1 MPRKYP
7 KFYQVSSNLFLL
19 DKLSTFNF
27 QLIMKRLLKTI
38 FKYRLS
44 SILTLISLTVAFLG
58 IIVLSLYV
66 SYERSFDGFHKNKK
80 DIYLM
85 SFNFDMGSALPVPM
99 GELIRSE
106 VPEIERSVTMREWWN
121 NEFYRTDQTLRDA
134 VRTKALHASAD
145 FFTMFDFPLIAGD
158 AKTVLSIPNSVVLS
172 ETLARNIFGTV
183 DVVGKQLLASGN
195 ELTVSGVMK
204 DMAKNTSFLC
214 EAVVPLDLKKNSD
227 WSEWSF
233 SIFFQ
238 LKNGADKAV
247 VERKI
252 TDIERIAETSKQI
265 AERYS
270 PKADAVDLLPL
281 SKIHYGS
288 NGYMFTSINKTV
300 LGVLSLLIVVL
311 LVMGAVN
318 FINFSTSQA
327 PLRAKSLSVQQIL
340 GAVKWR
346 ARLQIIGEAVILSLM
361 ALGLSFIIHS
371 LVFQRLENLFQIT
384 GLSFKGRELFYAG
397 FVLFAVIFGVIAA
410 FYPSRYITSP
420 PISQAVKG
428 KMFFSG
434 KGKNFR
440 NVLITVQ
447 FVFTIALIAASLT
460 IEKQLHFW
468 NSFDIGIDKENVLY
482 LQTSNVLRK
491 SHQAFADELMKNA
504 DITNYTYTQFLPGR
518 VGMGWGR
525 EVDGMQIQLQAWPV
539 DDRFIDFFGIK
550 ITEGRAF
557 RQGEADTDNFIL
569 NEKAVQQF
577 GWEKPLEK
585 KFEGLG
591 GMGEVVGVAK
601 NFNYAS
607 LKGEI
612 TPMVFWRTDSRKFN
626 ILIKTRGGNFT
637 QIRKYIEETAKRFDP
652 DGTFEARFLDE
663 ALEQQYSKETRMA
676 RFIEFVSLWT
686 ILLALTGL
694 LGLIVFISRD
704 KVKEIGIRKVNGAT
718 IFEVVR
724 MLNKNV
730 LIWLGIAFV
739 IATPVAWY
747 AMSRWL
753 ENFAYKT
760 ALSWWIFALAGM
772 AALVVALLTVSWQSW
787 RAASRNPVEALRYE

>member
-1 MPRKYP
+1 MK
-7 KFYQVSSNLFLL
+7 QLF
-19 DKLSTFNF
+19 
-27 QLIMKRLLKTI
+27 KTI

-44 SILTLISLTVAFLG
+44 SILTLVSLVVAFLG
-58 IIVLSLYV
+58 IIVLTLYV
-66 SYERSFDGFHKNKK
+66 SYERSFDGFHKNKN

-85 SFNFDMGSALPVPM
+85 SFKYDMGSSLPVPM
-99 GELIRSE
+99 EELIRHE
-106 VPEIERSVTMREWWN
+106 VPEIERSVVMREWWN
-121 NEFYRTDQTLRDA
+121 NEFYRTDQTPRDA
-134 VRTKALHASAD
+134 IRKKAMHASAD
-145 FFTMFDFPLIAGD
+145 FFTMFDFPLITGD
-158 AKTVLSIPNSVVLS
+158 AKTVLSVPNSVVLS
-172 ETLARNIFGTV
+172 ETMAQNIFGTA
-183 DVVGKQLLASGN
+183 DVVGKQLLASGS

-204 DMAKNTSFLC
+204 DMPKNTSFNC
-214 EAVVPLDLKKNSD
+214 EAVVPLVIEENQD

-233 SIFFQ
+233 TIFFQ
-238 LKNGADKAV
+238 LKKGADKAV
-247 VERKI
+247 VEKKI
-252 TDIERIAETSKQI
+252 AGIERISEILTRI
-265 AERYS
+265 AES
-270 PKADAVDLLPL
+270 FSSEAVAVDLMPL

-288 NGYMFTSINKTV
+288 RSYMFAFINKTV
-300 LGVLSLLIVVL
+300 LNVLSVLILVL

-340 GAVKWR
+340 GATKGS
-346 ARLQIIGEAVILSLM
+346 ARLQIIGEAVILSLT

-371 LVFQRLENLFQIT
+371 LIFQRLENLFQIT
-384 GLSFKGRELFYAG
+384 GLSFKGRELLYAG
-397 FVLFAVIFGVIAA
+397 FVLFAILFGAIAA

-428 KMFFSG
+428 KMLFSG

-468 NSFDIGIDKENVLY
+468 NNFDIGIDKENVLY
-482 LQTSNVLRK
+482 LQTSNVLRN
-491 SHQAFADELMKNA
+491 SHQAFADELMKNTE
-504 DITNYTYTQFLPGR
+504 IKNYCYSQFLPGR

-525 EVDGMQIQLQAWPV
+525 KVDGKQIQMQAWPI
-539 DDRFIDFFGIK
+539 DDRFIDFFGIEMQ
-550 ITEGRAF
+550 EGRAF
-557 RQGEADTDNFIL
+557 RQGKADVDNFIL

-585 KFEGLG
+585 RFEGLG
-591 GMGEVVGVAK
+591 AEGEVTGVCK
-601 NFNYAS
+601 NFNFAS

-612 TPMVFWRTDSRKFN
+612 TPMVFWRTDDRKFN

-637 QIRKYIEETAKRFDP
+637 QIRKYIEETARRFDP
-652 DGTFEARFLDE
+652 EGTFEVHFLDE
-663 ALEQQYSKETRMA
+663 ALEQLYNKETRMA

-686 ILLALTGL
+686 MLLALTGL

-704 KVKEIGIRKVNGAT
+704 KVKEIGIRKVNGASV
-718 IFEVVR
+718 FEVVR

-730 LIWLGIAFV
+730 LVWLGIAFI
-739 IATPVAWY
+739 IATPVAYY

-760 ALSWWIFALAGM
+760 TLSWWIFAVAG
-772 AALVVALLTVSWQSW
+772 LVSLFVALLTVSWQSL
-787 RAASRNPVEALRYE
+787 RAASRNPVEALKNE

>member
-1 MPRKYP
+1 MK
-7 KFYQVSSNLFLL
+7 QLF
-19 DKLSTFNF
+19 
-27 QLIMKRLLKTI
+27 KTI

-44 SILTLISLTVAFLG
+44 SILTLVSLVVAFLG
-58 IIVLSLYV
+58 IIVLTLYV
-66 SYERSFDGFHKNKK
+66 SYERSFDGFHKNKN

-85 SFNFDMGSALPVPM
+85 SFKYDMGSSLPVPM
-99 GELIRSE
+99 EELIRHE
-106 VPEIERSVTMREWWN
+106 VPEIERSVVMREWWN
-121 NEFYRTDQTLRDA
+121 NEFYRTDQTPRDA
-134 VRTKALHASAD
+134 IRKKAMYASAD
-145 FFTMFDFPLIAGD
+145 FFTMFDFPLITGD
-158 AKTVLSIPNSVVLS
+158 AKTVLSVPNSVVLS
-172 ETLARNIFGTV
+172 ETMAQNIFGTA
-183 DVVGKQLLASGN
+183 DVVGKQLLASGS

-204 DMAKNTSFLC
+204 DMPKNTSFNC
-214 EAVVPLDLKKNSD
+214 EAVVPLVIEENQD

-233 SIFFQ
+233 TIFFQ
-238 LKNGADKAV
+238 LKKGADKAV
-247 VERKI
+247 VEKKI
-252 TDIERIAETSKQI
+252 AGIERISEILTRI
-265 AERYS
+265 AES
-270 PKADAVDLLPL
+270 FSSEAVAVDLMPL

-288 NGYMFTSINKTV
+288 RSYMFAFINKTV
-300 LGVLSLLIVVL
+300 LNVLSVLILVL

-340 GAVKWR
+340 GATKGS
-346 ARLQIIGEAVILSLM
+346 ARLQIIGEAVILSLT

-371 LVFQRLENLFQIT
+371 LVFQHLENLFQIT
-384 GLSFKGRELFYAG
+384 GLSFKGRELLYAG
-397 FVLFAVIFGVIAA
+397 FVLFAILFGVIAA

-428 KMFFSG
+428 KMLFSG

-468 NSFDIGIDKENVLY
+468 NNFDIGIDKENVLY
-482 LQTSNVLRK
+482 LQTSNVLRN
-491 SHQAFADELMKNA
+491 SHQAFADELMKNTE
-504 DITNYTYTQFLPGR
+504 ITNYCYSQFLPGR

-525 EVDGMQIQLQAWPV
+525 KVDGKQIQMQAWPI
-539 DDRFIDFFGIK
+539 DDRFIDFFGIEMQ
-550 ITEGRAF
+550 EGRAF
-557 RQGEADTDNFIL
+557 RQGEADMDNFIL

-577 GWEKPLEK
+577 GWEKPMEK
-585 KFEGLG
+585 RFGGLG
-591 GMGEVVGVAK
+591 AEGEVTGVCK
-601 NFNYAS
+601 NFNFAS

-612 TPMVFWRTDSRKFN
+612 TPMVFWRTDDRKFN

-637 QIRKYIEETAKRFDP
+637 QIRKYIEETARRFDP
-652 DGTFEARFLDE
+652 EGTFEVHFLDE
-663 ALEQQYSKETRMA
+663 ALEQLYNKETRMA

-704 KVKEIGIRKVNGAT
+704 KVKEIGIRKVNGASV
-718 IFEVVR
+718 FEVVR

-730 LIWLGIAFV
+730 LVWLGIAFI
-739 IATPVAWY
+739 IATPIAYY

-760 ALSWWIFALAGM
+760 TLSWWIFAVAG
-772 AALVVALLTVSWQSW
+772 LVSLFVALLTVSWQSL
-787 RAASRNPVEALRYE
+787 RAASRNPVEALKYE

>member
-1 MPRKYP
+1 MK
-7 KFYQVSSNLFLL
+7 QLF
-19 DKLSTFNF
+19 
-27 QLIMKRLLKTI
+27 KTI

-44 SILTLISLTVAFLG
+44 SILTLVSLVVAFLG
-58 IIVLSLYV
+58 IIVLTLYV
-66 SYERSFDGFHKNKK
+66 SYERSFDGFHKNKN

-85 SFNFDMGSALPVPM
+85 SFKYDMGSSLPVPM
-99 GELIRSE
+99 EELIRHE
-106 VPEIERSVTMREWWN
+106 VPEIERSVVMREWWN
-121 NEFYRTDQTLRDA
+121 NEFYRTDQTPRDA
-134 VRTKALHASAD
+134 IRKKAMHASAD
-145 FFTMFDFPLIAGD
+145 FFTMFDFPLITGD
-158 AKTVLSIPNSVVLS
+158 AKTVLSVPNSVVLS
-172 ETLARNIFGTV
+172 ETMAQNIFGTA
-183 DVVGKQLLASGN
+183 DVVGKQLLASGS

-204 DMAKNTSFLC
+204 DMPKNTSFNC
-214 EAVVPLDLKKNSD
+214 EAIVPLVIQENQD

-238 LKNGADKAV
+238 LKKGADKAE
-247 VERKI
+247 VEKKI
-252 TDIERIAETSKQI
+252 AGIERVTGILTQI
-265 AERYS
+265 AESFS
-270 PKADAVDLLPL
+270 PKAAAVDLMPL

-288 NGYMFTSINKTV
+288 RGYMFAFINKTV
-300 LGVLSLLIVVL
+300 LNLLSVLILVL

-340 GAVKWR
+340 GATKGS
-346 ARLQIIGEAVILSLM
+346 ARLQIIGEAVILSLT

-371 LVFQRLENLFQIT
+371 LIFQRLENLFQIT
-384 GLSFKGRELFYAG
+384 GLSFKGRELLYAG
-397 FVLFAVIFGVIAA
+397 FVLFAILFGAIAA

-428 KMFFSG
+428 KMLFSG

-468 NSFDIGIDKENVLY
+468 NNFDIGIDKENVLY
-482 LQTSNVLRK
+482 LQTSNVLRN
-491 SHQAFADELMKNA
+491 SHQAFADELMKNTE
-504 DITNYTYTQFLPGR
+504 IKNYCYSQFLPGR

-525 EVDGMQIQLQAWPV
+525 KVDGKQIQMQAWPI
-539 DDRFIDFFGIK
+539 DDRFIDFFGIEMQ
-550 ITEGRAF
+550 EGRAF
-557 RQGEADTDNFIL
+557 RQGKADVDNFIL

-585 KFEGLG
+585 RFEGLG
-591 GMGEVVGVAK
+591 AEGEVTGVCK
-601 NFNYAS
+601 NFNFAS

-612 TPMVFWRTDSRKFN
+612 TPMVFWRTDDRKFN

-637 QIRKYIEETAKRFDP
+637 QIRKYIEETARRFDP
-652 DGTFEARFLDE
+652 EGTFEVHFLDE
-663 ALEQQYSKETRMA
+663 ALEQLYNKETRMA

-704 KVKEIGIRKVNGAT
+704 KVKEIGIRKVNGASV
-718 IFEVVR
+718 FEVVR

-730 LIWLGIAFV
+730 LVWLGIAFI
-739 IATPVAWY
+739 IATPIAYY

-760 ALSWWIFALAGM
+760 TLSWWIFAVAG
-772 AALVVALLTVSWQSW
+772 LVSLFVALLTVSWQSL
-787 RAASRNPVEALRYE
+787 RAASRNPVEALKYE

>member
-1 MPRKYP
+1 MK
-7 KFYQVSSNLFLL
+7 QLF
-19 DKLSTFNF
+19 
-27 QLIMKRLLKTI
+27 KTI

-44 SILTLISLTVAFLG
+44 SILTLVSLVVAFLG
-58 IIVLSLYV
+58 IIVLTLYV
-66 SYERSFDGFHKNKK
+66 SYERSFDGFHKNKN

-85 SFNFDMGSALPVPM
+85 SFKYDMGSSLPVPM
-99 GELIRSE
+99 EELIRHE
-106 VPEIERSVTMREWWN
+106 VPEIERSVVMREWWN
-121 NEFYRTDQTLRDA
+121 NEFYRTDQTPRDA
-134 VRTKALHASAD
+134 IRKKAMYASAD
-145 FFTMFDFPLIAGD
+145 FFTMFDFPLITGD
-158 AKTVLSIPNSVVLS
+158 AKTVLSVPNSVVLS
-172 ETLARNIFGTV
+172 ETMAQNIFGTA
-183 DVVGKQLLASGN
+183 DVVGKQLLASGS

-204 DMAKNTSFLC
+204 DMPKNTSFNC
-214 EAVVPLDLKKNSD
+214 EAVVPLVIEENQD

-238 LKNGADKAV
+238 LKKGADKAV
-247 VERKI
+247 VEKKI
-252 TDIERIAETSKQI
+252 AGIERISGGLDEI
-265 AERYS
+265 AESRS
-270 PKADAVDLLPL
+270 PEAAVVDLMPL

-288 NGYMFTSINKTV
+288 RSYMFVFINKTV
-300 LGVLSLLIVVL
+300 LNVLSVLILVL

-340 GAVKWR
+340 GATKGS
-346 ARLQIIGEAVILSLM
+346 ARLQIIGEAVILSLT

-371 LVFQRLENLFQIT
+371 LIFQRLENLFQIT
-384 GLSFKGRELFYAG
+384 GLSFKGRELLYAG
-397 FVLFAVIFGVIAA
+397 FVLFAILFGAIAA

-428 KMFFSG
+428 KMLFSG

-468 NSFDIGIDKENVLY
+468 NNFDIGIDKENVLY
-482 LQTSNVLRK
+482 LQTSNVLRN
-491 SHQAFADELMKNA
+491 SHQAFADELMKNTE
-504 DITNYTYTQFLPGR
+504 IKNYCYSQFLPGR

-525 EVDGMQIQLQAWPV
+525 KVDGKQIQMQAWPI
-539 DDRFIDFFGIK
+539 DDRFIDFFGIEMQ
-550 ITEGRAF
+550 EGRAF
-557 RQGEADTDNFIL
+557 RQGKADVDNFIL

-585 KFEGLG
+585 RFEGLG
-591 GMGEVVGVAK
+591 AEGEVTGVCK
-601 NFNYAS
+601 NFNFAS

-612 TPMVFWRTDSRKFN
+612 TPMVFWRTDDRKFN

-637 QIRKYIEETAKRFDP
+637 QIRKYIEETARRFDP
-652 DGTFEARFLDE
+652 EGTFEVHFLDE
-663 ALEQQYSKETRMA
+663 ALEQLYNKETRMA

-686 ILLALTGL
+686 MLLALTGL

-704 KVKEIGIRKVNGAT
+704 KVKEIGIRKVNGASV
-718 IFEVVR
+718 FEVVR

-730 LIWLGIAFV
+730 LVWLGIAFI
-739 IATPVAWY
+739 IATPVAYY

-760 ALSWWIFALAGM
+760 TLSWWIFAVAGLAS
-772 AALVVALLTVSWQSW
+772 LFVALLTVSWQSL
-787 RAASRNPVEALRYE
+787 RAASRNPVEALKYE

>member
-1 MPRKYP
+1 MK
-7 KFYQVSSNLFLL
+7 QLF
-19 DKLSTFNF
+19 
-27 QLIMKRLLKTI
+27 KTI

-44 SILTLISLTVAFLG
+44 SILTLVSLVVAFLG
-58 IIVLSLYV
+58 IIVLTLYV
-66 SYERSFDGFHKNKK
+66 SYERSFDGFHKNKN

-85 SFNFDMGSALPVPM
+85 SFKYDKGSSLPVPM
-99 GELIRSE
+99 EELIRHE
-106 VPEIERSVTMREWWN
+106 VPEIERSVVMREWWN
-121 NEFYRTDQTLRDA
+121 NEFYRTDQTPRDA
-134 VRTKALHASAD
+134 IRKKAMYASAD
-145 FFTMFDFPLIAGD
+145 FFTMFDFPLITGD
-158 AKTVLSIPNSVVLS
+158 AKTVLSVPNSVVLS
-172 ETLARNIFGTV
+172 ETMAQNIFGTA
-183 DVVGKQLLASGN
+183 DVVGKQLLASGS

-204 DMAKNTSFLC
+204 DMPKNTSFNC
-214 EAVVPLDLKKNSD
+214 EAVVPLVIEENQD

-233 SIFFQ
+233 TIFFQ
-238 LKNGADKAV
+238 LKKGADKAV
-247 VERKI
+247 VEKKI
-252 TDIERIAETSKQI
+252 AGIERISEILTRI
-265 AERYS
+265 AES
-270 PKADAVDLLPL
+270 FSSEAVAVDLMPL

-288 NGYMFTSINKTV
+288 RSYMFAFINKTV
-300 LGVLSLLIVVL
+300 LNVLSVLILVL

-340 GAVKWR
+340 GATKGS
-346 ARLQIIGEAVILSLM
+346 ARLQIIGEAVILSLT

-371 LVFQRLENLFQIT
+371 LIFQRLENLFQIT
-384 GLSFKGRELFYAG
+384 GLSFKGRELLYAG
-397 FVLFAVIFGVIAA
+397 FVLFAILFGVIAA

-428 KMFFSG
+428 KMLFSG

-468 NSFDIGIDKENVLY
+468 NNFDIGIDKENVLY
-482 LQTSNVLRK
+482 LQTSNVLRN
-491 SHQAFADELMKNA
+491 SHQAFADELMKNTE
-504 DITNYTYTQFLPGR
+504 IKNYCYSQFLPGR

-525 EVDGMQIQLQAWPV
+525 KVDGKQIQMQAWPI
-539 DDRFIDFFGIK
+539 DDRFIDFFGIEMQ
-550 ITEGRAF
+550 EGRAF
-557 RQGEADTDNFIL
+557 RQGEADMDNFIL

-577 GWEKPLEK
+577 GWEKPMEK
-585 KFEGLG
+585 RFGGLG
-591 GMGEVVGVAK
+591 AEGEVIGVCK

-612 TPMVFWRTDSRKFN
+612 TPMVFWRTDGRENN
-626 ILIKTRGGNFT
+626 ILIKSRGGNFT

-652 DGTFEARFLDE
+652 EGTFEVHFLDE
-663 ALEQQYSKETRMA
+663 ALEQLYNKETRMA

-704 KVKEIGIRKVNGAT
+704 KVKEIGIRKVNGASV
-718 IFEVVR
+718 FEVVR

-730 LIWLGIAFV
+730 LIWLGIAFI
-739 IATPVAWY
+739 IATPVAYY

-760 ALSWWIFALAGM
+760 TLSWWIFAVAGLAS
-772 AALVVALLTVSWQSW
+772 LFVALLTVSWQSL
-787 RAASRNPVEALRYE
+787 RAASRNPVEALKYE

>member
-1 MPRKYP
+1 MK
-7 KFYQVSSNLFLL
+7 QLF
-19 DKLSTFNF
+19 
-27 QLIMKRLLKTI
+27 KTI

-44 SILTLISLTVAFLG
+44 SILTLVSLVVAFLG
-58 IIVLSLYV
+58 IIVLTLYV
-66 SYERSFDGFHKNKK
+66 SYERSFDGFHKNKN

-85 SFNFDMGSALPVPM
+85 SFKYDMGSSLPVPM
-99 GELIRSE
+99 EELIRHE
-106 VPEIERSVTMREWWN
+106 VPEIERSVVMREWWN
-121 NEFYRTDQTLRDA
+121 NEFYRTDQTPRDA
-134 VRTKALHASAD
+134 IRKKAMHASAD
-145 FFTMFDFPLIAGD
+145 FFTMFDFPLITGD
-158 AKTVLSIPNSVVLS
+158 AKTVLSVPNSVVLS
-172 ETLARNIFGTV
+172 ETMAQNIFGTA
-183 DVVGKQLLASGN
+183 DVVGKQLLASGS

-204 DMAKNTSFLC
+204 DMPKNTSFNC
-214 EAVVPLDLKKNSD
+214 EAVVPLVIEENQD

-238 LKNGADKAV
+238 LKKGADKAV
-247 VERKI
+247 VEKKI
-252 TDIERIAETSKQI
+252 AGIERISGGLDEI
-265 AERYS
+265 AESRS
-270 PKADAVDLLPL
+270 PEAAVVDLMPL

-288 NGYMFTSINKTV
+288 RSYMFVFINKTV
-300 LGVLSLLIVVL
+300 LNVLSVLILVL

-340 GAVKWR
+340 GATKGS
-346 ARLQIIGEAVILSLM
+346 ARLQIIGEAVILSLT

-371 LVFQRLENLFQIT
+371 LIFQRLENLFQIT
-384 GLSFKGRELFYAG
+384 GLSFKGRELLYAG
-397 FVLFAVIFGVIAA
+397 FVLFAILFGAIAA

-428 KMFFSG
+428 KMLFSG

-468 NSFDIGIDKENVLY
+468 NNFDIGIDKENVLY
-482 LQTSNVLRK
+482 LQTSNVLRN
-491 SHQAFADELMKNA
+491 SHQAFADELMKNTE
-504 DITNYTYTQFLPGR
+504 IKNYCYSQFLPGR

-525 EVDGMQIQLQAWPV
+525 KVDGKQIQMQAWPI
-539 DDRFIDFFGIK
+539 DDRFIDFFGIEMQ
-550 ITEGRAF
+550 EGRAF
-557 RQGEADTDNFIL
+557 RQGKADVDNFIL

-585 KFEGLG
+585 RFEGLG
-591 GMGEVVGVAK
+591 AEGEVTGVCK
-601 NFNYAS
+601 NFNFAS

-612 TPMVFWRTDSRKFN
+612 TPMVFWRTDDRKFN

-637 QIRKYIEETAKRFDP
+637 QIRKYIEETARRFDP
-652 DGTFEARFLDE
+652 EGTFEVHFLDE
-663 ALEQQYSKETRMA
+663 ALEQLYNKETRMA

-704 KVKEIGIRKVNGAT
+704 KVKEIGIRKVNGASV
-718 IFEVVR
+718 FEVVR

-730 LIWLGIAFV
+730 LVWLGIAFI
-739 IATPVAWY
+739 IATLVAYY

-760 ALSWWIFALAGM
+760 TLSWWIFAVAG
-772 AALVVALLTVSWQSW
+772 LVSLFVALLTVSWQSL
-787 RAASRNPVEALRYE
+787 RAASRNPVEALKNE

>member
-1 MPRKYP
+1 MK
-7 KFYQVSSNLFLL
+7 QLF
-19 DKLSTFNF
+19 
-27 QLIMKRLLKTI
+27 KTI

-44 SILTLISLTVAFLG
+44 SILTLVSLVVAFLG
-58 IIVLSLYV
+58 IIVLTLYV
-66 SYERSFDGFHKNKK
+66 SYERSFDGFHKNKN

-85 SFNFDMGSALPVPM
+85 SFKYDMGSSLPVPM
-99 GELIRSE
+99 EELIRHE
-106 VPEIERSVTMREWWN
+106 VPEIERSVVMREWWN
-121 NEFYRTDQTLRDA
+121 NEFYRTDQTPRDA
-134 VRTKALHASAD
+134 IRKKAMHASAD
-145 FFTMFDFPLIAGD
+145 FFTMFDFPLITGD
-158 AKTVLSIPNSVVLS
+158 AKTVLSVPNSVVLS
-172 ETLARNIFGTV
+172 ETMAQNIFGTA
-183 DVVGKQLLASGN
+183 DVVGKQLLASGS

-204 DMAKNTSFLC
+204 DMPKNTSFNC
-214 EAVVPLDLKKNSD
+214 EAVVPLVIEENQD

-238 LKNGADKAV
+238 LKKGADKAV
-247 VERKI
+247 VEKKI
-252 TDIERIAETSKQI
+252 AGIERISGGLDEI
-265 AERYS
+265 AESRS
-270 PKADAVDLLPL
+270 PEAAVVDLMPL

-288 NGYMFTSINKTV
+288 RSYMFVFINKTV
-300 LGVLSLLIVVL
+300 LNVLSVLILVL

-340 GAVKWR
+340 GATKGS
-346 ARLQIIGEAVILSLM
+346 ARLQIIGEAVILSLT

-371 LVFQRLENLFQIT
+371 LIFQRLENLFQIT
-384 GLSFKGRELFYAG
+384 GLSFKGRELLYAG
-397 FVLFAVIFGVIAA
+397 FVLFAILFGAIAA

-428 KMFFSG
+428 KMLFSG

-468 NSFDIGIDKENVLY
+468 NNFDIGIDKENVLY
-482 LQTSNVLRK
+482 LQTSNVLRN
-491 SHQAFADELMKNA
+491 SHQAFADELMKNTE
-504 DITNYTYTQFLPGR
+504 IKNYCYSQFLPGR

-525 EVDGMQIQLQAWPV
+525 KVDGKQIQMQAWPI
-539 DDRFIDFFGIK
+539 DDRFIDFFGIEMQ
-550 ITEGRAF
+550 EGRAF
-557 RQGEADTDNFIL
+557 RQGKADVDNFIL

-585 KFEGLG
+585 RFEGLG
-591 GMGEVVGVAK
+591 AEGEVTGVCK
-601 NFNYAS
+601 NFNFAS

-612 TPMVFWRTDSRKFN
+612 TPMVFWRTDDRKFN

-637 QIRKYIEETAKRFDP
+637 QIRKYIEETARRFDP
-652 DGTFEARFLDE
+652 EGTFEVHFLDE
-663 ALEQQYSKETRMA
+663 ALEQLYNKETRMA

-686 ILLALTGL
+686 MLLALTGL

-704 KVKEIGIRKVNGAT
+704 KVKEIGIRKVNGASV
-718 IFEVVR
+718 FEVVR

-730 LIWLGIAFV
+730 LVWLGIAFI
-739 IATPVAWY
+739 IATPVAYY

-760 ALSWWIFALAGM
+760 TLSWWIFAVAGLAS
-772 AALVVALLTVSWQSW
+772 LFVALLTVSWQSL
-787 RAASRNPVEALRYE
+787 RAASRNPVEALKYE